1 MPPPPIQ
8 LRKTSPSDLDTLF
21 LFQLDPEANH
31 MAAFTSK
38 NPADKKA
45 YLEKYSALLK
55 DPSIHMYT
63 ICSEHSIVGSIAKF
77 EIEGQPEITYWI
89 NRAYWG
95 KGIATE
101 ALRLFLPM
109 EPARPLQARVAFD
122 NTGSQKVLEKC
133 GFVKVGRDS
142 GFANARQQE
151 TEEFIYELKP

>member
-1 MPPPPIQ
+1 MIHPPIQ
-8 LRKTSPSDLDTLF
+8 LRNTTLSDLDTFF

-38 NPADKKA
+38 NPSDKKA
-45 YLEKYSALLK
+45 YLEKYSRLLQE
-55 DPSIHMYT
+55 PSVHSQT
-63 ICSEHSIVGSIAKF
+63 ICSENNIVGSIAKF

-101 ALRLFLPM
+101 ALRLFLEM

-133 GFVKVGRDS
+133 GFVKTGRDS

-151 TEEFIYELKP
+151 TEEFIYELKQ